1 MYTKPLAGAALAL
14 MMTAALNARAADEK
28 TIADVLTESKD
39 HKILLEALSERRL
52 IDTLKNGEWT
62 VFAPTDTA
70 FKAVNE
76 ATAKK
81 LADKTALKTMLQGHI
96 VKGKLSSADLVKLD
110 GKEIETLSGA
120 KFKIVVEGK
129 NVLVGGAKVSKPDAP
144 ASNGVV
150 HILDAP
156 LLPK

>member
-1 MYTKPLAGAALAL
+1 MSTKPLAGLSLAL
-14 MMTAALNARAADEK
+14 MIAAVLPACAADEK
-28 TIADVLTESKD
+28 TIADVLTESKE

-52 IDTLKNGEWT
+52 IDALKDGEWT
-62 VFAPTDTA
+62 VFAPTDAA
-70 FKAVNE
+70 FKAVDE

-81 LADKTALKTMLQGHI
+81 LADKATLKTVLQGHI

-110 GKEIETLSGA
+110 GKEIATLSGA
-120 KFKIVVEGK
+120 KFRVVVEGK
-129 NVLVGGAKVSKPDAP
+129 NVLVGGAKVSKPDVP
-144 ASNGVV
+144 ASNGAV